1 MTGRTAA
8 RSIIAQYFNHAQ
20 DINDGMSRKPVSAV
34 LIETYPDGTASAK
47 SFGNEQEGSYR
58 EELANILAASRVL
71 ADVASRL
78 NAEASN

>member
-1 MTGRTAA
+1 MTGRTEA
-8 RSIIAQYFNHAQ
+8 RSIVARYFQHAQ
-20 DINDGMSRKPVSAV
+20 DINDGMSREPVSAV
-34 LIETYPDGTASAK
+34 LIEIYPDGSAAAK

-58 EELANILAASRVL
+58 EELANILAVSRVL